1 MNVATNLQLLEDVIT
16 VESVGRYSVLGVV
29 ISRFQES

>member
-16 VESVGRYSVLGVV
+16 AESVDRYSVLDVA
-29 ISRFQES
+29 INRFQAS